1 MSMSEMGRRAFQR
14 GESIMPVFDN
24 SNYDN
29 HEQVL
34 FCRAVEAGLSAIIAI
49 HDTTL
54 GPAAGGCR
62 MWPYSSID
70 EALTDVLRLSQAM
83 SYKNALAGLPLGGG
97 KSVIIGDPNKDKNE
111 KLLTS
116 FARFVQRLGGQYYTA
131 EDVGIGI
138 NDVEVLAR
146 ASDYVFGLTTTGD
159 PSPFTARGCFEGI
172 RAAVKHKLGRDG
184 LEGLQVAV
192 QGIGNVGRFVCKNLH
207 EAGAKLIV
215 ADVNPEAAA
224 YAIDTFGARAVAP
237 EEIYAQDVDIFSPCA
252 MGGVLSDDT
261 IPQLKASIVAGVAN
275 NQLAEARHGQLLHDR
290 GILYAPDY
298 VINAGGMLNAS
309 GDIFGH
315 YDVNQVMERVTSLF
329 EVTLRIFE
337 MAQQEGRPTS
347 EVADDLARQKIAAG
361 RTSSE

>member
-1 MSMSEMGRRAFQR
+1 MT
-14 GESIMPVFDN
+14 VFDN
-24 SNYDN
+24 REYDN

-34 FCRAVEAGLSAIIAI
+34 FFRDEEAGLFSIIAI

-62 MWPYSSID
+62 MWPYASFD
-70 EALTDVLRLSQAM
+70 EALTDALRLSKAM

-97 KSVIIGDPNKDKNE
+97 KSVIIGNPNSEKNE
-111 KLLTS
+111 KLLTC
-116 FARFVQRLGGQYYTA
+116 FASFVQRLGGQYYTA

-138 NDVEVLAR
+138 KDVEVLAR
-146 ASDYVFGLTTTGD
+146 ASKYVFGLPTTGD

-172 RAAVKHKLGRDG
+172 RAAVKHKLGLDS
-184 LEGLQVAV
+184 LERLTVAL
-192 QGIGNVGRFVCKNLH
+192 QGIGNVGQFICKYLH
-207 EAGAKLIV
+207 EAGAELIV

-224 YAIDTFGARAVAP
+224 YAVETFGAKAV
-237 EEIYAQDVDIFSPCA
+237 ELGEIYSQDVHIFSPCA
-252 MGGVLSDDT
+252 MGGVLNDDT

-275 NQLAEARHGQLLHDR
+275 NQLDDARHGQLLHDK

-315 YDVNQVMERVTSLF
+315 YDVNQVMERVKGIYDTTS
-329 EVTLRIFE
+329 RIFE
-337 MAQQEGRPTS
+337 MAQQKGRPTS

-361 RTSSE
+361 GAARK